1 MGDPVSLIAAA
12 ALSAGTSIMKG
23 RAASKAAALEA
34 QQYREAAAD
43 RRIQAQQE
51 AAQVAEEADRMR
63 RRNIAVRAASGLDT
77 SSASFGTIQSE
88 IAADAADE
96 IANVR
101 FQGASEASRFELSA
115 KQSQIAGKS
124 AMRGGLLG
132 AGTSLLRGYR
142 TYKGYKV
149 E

>member
-1 MGDPVSLIAAA
+1 MGDPVSLIAVT
-12 ALSAGTSIMKG
+12 ALSA
-23 RAASKAAALEA
+23 ASSVMGGMASAKASALEA

-77 SSASFGTIQSE
+77 GSASFGTIQTE
-88 IAADAADE
+88 IASDAADE
-96 IANVR
+96 IANIR
-101 FQGASEASRFELSA
+101 FQGASEASRYELSA

-132 AGTSLLRGYR
+132 GGTSLLRGYR
-142 TYKGYKV
+142 SYKKFEG
-149 E
+149 